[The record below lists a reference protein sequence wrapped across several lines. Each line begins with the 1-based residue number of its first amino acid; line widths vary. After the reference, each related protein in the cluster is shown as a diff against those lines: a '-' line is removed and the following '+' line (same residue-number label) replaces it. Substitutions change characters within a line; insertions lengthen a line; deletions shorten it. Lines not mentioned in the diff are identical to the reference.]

1 MLRKLLGA
9 CALALAAFAANAQ
22 DPHFSQF
29 YANSLYLNPA
39 LAGSGLGPRISLN
52 YRNQWP
58 ALQSAY
64 VTYAA
69 GYDQYFN
76 SISGGIGLHVLSDRA
91 GDGVFLT
98 NQFSAMYANNLNI
111 NRKLALK
118 TGFQVGYA
126 QKSLNWNRLIFP
138 DQIDPR
144 TGFSLPT
151 QEQIPASGKTQQGYV
166 DFSAGM
172 VLSSERYFGGLAVH
186 HITTPNESLLG
197 PSGPEA
203 LLPRRLTIHGGA
215 NIDVVKKKFRRPAT
229 TVSPN
234 ILYMSQAKFNELN
247 LGVYINRGPIVG
259 GMWFRNTSTNSD
271 ALILLAGVTAGVFR
285 FGYSYDITVSRLRSA
300 TDGAHEISTIL
311 QFPFTPGNR
320 KTQVNKVKCPA
331 F

>member
-1 MLRKLLGA
+1 MLRKLLCA
-9 CALALAAFAANAQ
+9 CLLAGAAFSAQAQ

-39 LAGSGLGPRISLN
+39 LAGSGLGPRVSLN

-58 ALQSAY
+58 KLQSAY

-69 GYDQYFN
+69 GYDQYF
-76 SISGGIGLHVLSDRA
+76 SGISGGLGVHVLSDRA

-98 NQFSAMYANNLNI
+98 NQVNVMYANNLNI

-126 QKSLNWNRLIFP
+126 QKSLNWDRLIFP

-144 TGFSLPT
+144 TGYTSPT
-151 QEQIPASGKTQQGYV
+151 QEQLPLSNRTQQGYV
-166 DFSAGM
+166 DFSTGAM
-172 VLSSERYFGGLAVH
+172 LYSDRYFGGIAVH
-186 HITTPNESLLG
+186 HITQPNESLLG
-197 PSGPEA
+197 PTGPEA
-203 LLPRRLTIHGGA
+203 KLPTRLTVHGGA
-215 NIDVVKKKFRRPAT
+215 NIDIIKKKFRRPAT

-234 ILYMSQAKFNELN
+234 ILYMNQGKFNELN

-259 GMWFRNTSTNSD
+259 GMWFRNTSTNAD
-271 ALILLAGVTAGVFR
+271 ALILLAGVQAGVFR

-300 TDGAHEISTIL
+300 TDGAHEISTYNKS
-311 QFPFTPGNR
+311 NR
-320 KTQVNKVKCPA
+320 KGTVNKIKCPA